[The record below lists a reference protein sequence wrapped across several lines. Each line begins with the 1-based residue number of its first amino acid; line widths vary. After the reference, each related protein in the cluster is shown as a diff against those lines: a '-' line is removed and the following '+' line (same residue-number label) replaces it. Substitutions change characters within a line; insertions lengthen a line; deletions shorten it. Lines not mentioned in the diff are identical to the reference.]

1 MAKKFKTSAGEA
13 TCPSH
18 FIWGSERSICSVYC
32 NPLALTLCLAS
43 KVGLSAVLEEKWKF
57 VTVVFDKT
65 QYPSGEV
72 GRVRTPPAPPGLAKS
87 GRPLH
92 NALVFIREVIQDEET
107 AYVYGRGRI
116 ALGDA
121 SEMMGFPRPQV
132 EDGDGDD
139 WELLAV
145 VEISEA
151 ARQ

>member
-1 MAKKFKTSAGEA
+1 MSKKFKTSVGEA

-32 NPLALTLCLAS
+32 NPLALTLSLS
-43 KVGLSAVLEEKWKF
+43 LKVGLSAVLEEKWKF
-57 VTVVFDKT
+57 VTVVFDKI

-72 GRVRTPPAPPGLAKS
+72 HRVRTPPAPQGLAKS

-92 NALVFIREVIQDEET
+92 NALVFIREVIQDEEA
-107 AYVYGRGRI
+107 AYVYGRGRV
-116 ALGDA
+116 ALGDV
-121 SEMMGFPRPQV
+121 EQMIGFPRPQV
-132 EDGDGDD
+132 EDGGGDD

-145 VEISEA
+145 VEIPEA